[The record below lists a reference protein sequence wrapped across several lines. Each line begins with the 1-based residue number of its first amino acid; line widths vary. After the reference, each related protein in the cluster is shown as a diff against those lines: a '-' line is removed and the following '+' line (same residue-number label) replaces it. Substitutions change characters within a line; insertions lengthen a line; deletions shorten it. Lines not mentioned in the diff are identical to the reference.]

1 MRLSCEYNAEKI
13 PICNSI
19 LFVSLIK
26 EALKKSDIEY
36 FKKIYVYDGDKS
48 NKRSKNYCSAL
59 FLKDF
64 ERKKDVI
71 KINDRVIFNF
81 STPDYEFGVNL
92 YNGLL
97 MIDELFQYKDYIFN
111 KIRINLLKEKEVKN
125 NRVRFKTLSP
135 ICIKDRNNRF
145 LDLDNKNY
153 DRELNYIVNEVLKNY
168 RGTGLQKELKFTPV
182 NMQKVVVKQKI
193 EKFTKNTGRPYYYV
207 NSFKGSFELEGAVE
221 DLKDIYQLGIGFNRS
236 QGFGMLEVI

>member
-1 MRLSCEYNAEKI
+1 MRLSCEYRTEEV
-13 PICNSI
+13 PVGQMFMVSI
-19 LFVSLIK
+19 VK
-26 EALKKSDIEY
+26 EALKSTDREFFEELY
-36 FKKIYVYDGDKS
+36 TYDGDRS
-48 NKRSKNYCSAL
+48 NKRSKNYCSSL

-64 ERKKDVI
+64 ERKEDVI

-97 MIDELFQYKDYIFN
+97 MVDEFNYKNYVLN
-111 KIRINLLKEKEVKN
+111 KIRINLLKEKEIED

-135 ICIKDRNNRF
+135 ICIKDKNNRF
-145 LDLDNKNY
+145 LNLDDKNY
-153 DRELNYIVNEVLKNY
+153 LIELNYIVNEVLKNY
-168 RGTGLQKELKFTPV
+168 RGTGLQKELKFNPV

-193 EKFTKNTGRPYYYV
+193 EKFTKNTGRPYYYI

-221 DLKDIYQLGIGFNRS
+221 DLRDIYQLGIGFKKS

>member
-1 MRLSCEYNAEKI
+1 MRLSCEYNTEEI
-13 PICNSI
+13 PVSQMFMVSI
-19 LFVSLIK
+19 VK
-26 EALKKSDIEY
+26 EALKRTDKEFY
-36 FKKIYVYDGDKS
+36 EELYTYDGDRS

-97 MIDELFQYKDYIFN
+97 DVNEFQYKDYEFN
-111 KIRINLLKEKEVKN
+111 KIRINLLQEKEIKDS
-125 NRVRFKTLSP
+125 RVRFKTLSP
-135 ICIKDRNNRF
+135 ICIKDKNNRF
-145 LDLDNKNY
+145 LDLDDKNY

-168 RGTGLQKELKFTPV
+168 RGTGLQKELKFNPV

-193 EKFTKNTGRPYYYV
+193 EKFTQNTGRPYYYV

-221 DLKDIYQLGIGFNRS
+221 DLGDIYQLGIGFNRS